1 MFFTT
6 VFHKPFFLTMILNVL
21 WKYVT
26 FKTLGNVFGID
37 GSSVRRLIMKRFKE
51 LSSDGVKTRRQ
62 KLKESELPIRQR
74 YGYRF
79 LKPEHI

>member
-1 MFFTT
+1 M
-6 VFHKPFFLTMILNVL
+6 VYSPDLPS
-21 WKYVT
+21 YVT

-37 GSSVRRLIMKRFKE
+37 GSSVRRLILKRFKE

-79 LKPEHI
+79 LKPEHIEYLVDPETLN